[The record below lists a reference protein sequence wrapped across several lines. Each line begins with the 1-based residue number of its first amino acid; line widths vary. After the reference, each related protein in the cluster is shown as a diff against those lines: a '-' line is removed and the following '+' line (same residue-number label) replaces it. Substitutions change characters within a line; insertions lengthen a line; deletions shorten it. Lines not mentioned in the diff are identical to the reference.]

1 LVVDPAPAPV
11 HLLPRVTRK
20 PRNGAEILLD
30 TGPRCGAEIVAA
42 LGGAVGRG
50 APGLWRVP
58 WAGQGEAARL
68 RELPDLCPKF
78 FDMGDRRGLVRGVL
92 FGDALNDPGN
102 PAAKPQGEG
111 SPPQKRRHFQS
122 DEICWRT
129 NNSIHN
135 GADDRTGLA
144 PQTAPTKRSGG
155 RRSPTAVPE
164 VDRGLPDALKL
175 VPNPPIGV

>member
-1 LVVDPAPAPV
+1 MVVDPAPAPF

-30 TGPRCGAEIVAA
+30 TGLMSGADIVAA

-50 APGLWRVP
+50 APGLWRVFRGR
-58 WAGQGEAARL
+58 ARERLTIIGTVGARL

-144 PQTAPTKRSGG
+144 P
-155 RRSPTAVPE
+155 
-164 VDRGLPDALKL
+164 
-175 VPNPPIGV
+175 